1 MAENQN
7 EGQERTEEPTEK
19 RQREAREQGQVPRS
33 RELATAAVFG
43 AGVLS
48 LMSFGSWMAVET
60 ASWMRD
66 SLARAGSR
74 ITDIN
79 QLPDHFFTT
88 LGEAL
93 QVIAPVTLCCL
104 LAGLLAPLLLGGL
117 NWSNKSLTPDISKLN
132 PMRGLQRIY
141 GREGLAELVRS
152 LLRVLVI
159 GDVGGYTIY
168 GIAPE
173 LVALMHEPLPLAAGH
188 GFDLALETLVAMA
201 FGIALIAALDAPFQM
216 WSTRKKLMMTRQEV
230 RDEMKETEG
239 SPEVKSKIRR
249 MQQEAAQGRMM
260 EAIPTADAILVNPT
274 HYAVAIRYDAAT
286 MRAPRVVAKGVDL
299 IARTIREVGERHKVP
314 IVEAPA
320 LARSLYSQVPIGR
333 EIPVNLYAAIAQ
345 VLTYVYQLRR
355 WRREGGQRPELP
367 PFDV

>member
-159 GDVGGYTIY
+159 GGVGGYTIY

-173 LVALMHEPLPLAAGH
+173 LVALMTVPPL
-188 GFDLALETLVAMA
+188 
-201 FGIALIAALDAPFQM
+201 
-216 WSTRKKLMMTRQEV
+216 
-230 RDEMKETEG
+230 
-239 SPEVKSKIRR
+239 
-249 MQQEAAQGRMM
+249 
-260 EAIPTADAILVNPT
+260 
-274 HYAVAIRYDAAT
+274 
-286 MRAPRVVAKGVDL
+286 
-299 IARTIREVGERHKVP
+299 
-314 IVEAPA
+314 
-320 LARSLYSQVPIGR
+320 
-333 EIPVNLYAAIAQ
+333 
-345 VLTYVYQLRR
+345 
-355 WRREGGQRPELP
+355 
-367 PFDV
+367 